1 MSNETAPIMSVPEEL
16 LMLTRMQQRDR
27 GYTDSVMRSAA
38 RKIECLCAAGDLL
51 AHDLAKYGRSNDG
64 WWAVRGGHQNCTV
77 CSETPAMLCPHGFA
91 LADNI
96 CGPCSEGRPNIK
108 TEGKLYIASGL

>member
-1 MSNETAPIMSVPEEL
+1 MTETALIMSLPEEL

-27 GYTDSVMRSAA
+27 GYTDSAMRSAA
-38 RKIECLCAAGDLL
+38 KKIEGLCAAGDLL

-77 CSETPAMLCPHGFA
+77 CSIERYDCPIHGT
-91 LADNI
+91 
-96 CGPCSEGRPNIK
+96 GEGTDCPRC
-108 TEGKLYIASGL
+108 